1 MRCISA
7 VLESIG
13 DYEHEKEE
21 VSPGEPVSGGGVDR
35 AAVLRDQLGGGVDRG
50 FGSVTFHV
58 EGFKPS
64 CLTKWAQ

>member
-21 VSPGEPVSGGGVDR
+21 VSPGERVSGGGVDR

-50 FGSVTFHV
+50 LVR
-58 EGFKPS
+58 
-64 CLTKWAQ
+64 